1 MIIILDLKILSFE
14 LGPVRYSGEQFFAA
28 LRLVIHAEGGD
39 GVDRGLAF
47 VQGLLFFSFFCSC
60 CVSFTADT
68 CLHVLSFS
76 LSYLSDYILWSMQM
90 LIMFLTQLTQT

>member
-47 VQGLLFFSFFCSC
+47 VQSSFFSFLLFVVSIVYCGRLSA
-60 CVSFTADT
+60 CVHLFT
-68 CLHVLSFS
+68 
-76 LSYLSDYILWSMQM
+76 SYLSCHIISC
-90 LIMFLTQLTQT
+90 